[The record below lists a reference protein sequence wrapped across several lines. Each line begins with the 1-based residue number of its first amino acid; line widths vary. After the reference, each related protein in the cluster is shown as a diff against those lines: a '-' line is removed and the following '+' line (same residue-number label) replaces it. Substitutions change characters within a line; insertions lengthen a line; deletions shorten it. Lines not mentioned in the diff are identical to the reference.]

1 MHSFPSD
8 AVHRMITVEATRL
21 SYLDWGGTG
30 SPAVLL
36 HGITSSAA
44 TLWQVAGA
52 LREAGLHPISFDMPG
67 HGVSEVSRDHAIEAI
82 ARLIGEAMQQ
92 LGLTEVTLFG
102 HSWGGAT
109 ALALASHP
117 VYGRLLKRVVLVDP
131 LLGLDPVWASERM
144 PTYTAGVGGSVEQ
157 GLVTVRANNPTW
169 CDEDVYWKAIA
180 LEQCRVVQVEGLFCP
195 PAAWDLLDRFAQV
208 HVPLLMLVA
217 DPTLTVVSPEQLT
230 IAQQSLE
237 GRQAQ
242 IVVVPGT
249 SHNML
254 RGDDYAVT
262 MPILLRWLKA

>member
-1 MHSFPSD
+1 MHPFPSD
-8 AVHRMITVEATRL
+8 AAHRMITVEATRL

-67 HGVSEVSRDHAIEAI
+67 HGLSDVSREHSIDAI

-92 LGLTEVTLFG
+92 LGLAEVTLLG

-117 VYGRLLKRVVLVDP
+117 VYGKLLRRVVLVDP
-131 LLGLDPVWASERM
+131 LLGLDPAWASERKS
-144 PTYTAGVGGSVEQ
+144 TYGAGVGGPVEQ
-157 GLVTVRANNPTW
+157 GLVTVRANNATW

-180 LEQCRVVQVEGLFCP
+180 LEQCRVAQVEGLFCP

-217 DPTLTVVSPEQLT
+217 DPTLTVVSPAQLVMV
-230 IAQQSLE
+230 QQGLE

-242 IVVVPGT
+242 IEVVPGT

-254 RGDDYAVT
+254 RGYDYAVT
-262 MPILLRWLKA
+262 VLIVLRWLEV